1 MSSSRRRSPWNAD
14 VGNAWWLLCH
24 DSPKVASDS
33 QATLADRSLVA
44 NRRRPK
50 KWADRVDAEGRVV
63 HEEDAR
69 EPGPHKRDKRAPEG
83 SLHQPAE
90 LERECQAGQ
99 DQRLLGGVDPAHA
112 AVLEKISRVA
122 TSVGLAH

>member
-1 MSSSRRRSPWNAD
+1 MWERVVVVVPRLAEGGKRQPGD
-14 VGNAWWLLCH
+14 VGG
-24 DSPKVASDS
+24 PVAGREPP
-33 QATLADRSLVA
+33 AAEEV
-44 NRRRPK
+44 
-50 KWADRVDAEGRVV
+50 ADRVDAEGRVV
-63 HEEDAR
+63 QEEDAR

-99 DQRLLGGVDPAHA
+99 NQRLLGGVDPAHA

-122 TSVGLAH
+122 TLVGLA

>member
-44 NRRRPK
+44 NRRRPE

-63 HEEDAR
+63 QEEDAR

-90 LERECQAGQ
+90 LERNA
-99 DQRLLGGVDPAHA
+99 RLARISGFSA
-112 AVLEKISRVA
+112 ASIRRMPRSSRRSRA
-122 TSVGLAH
+122 